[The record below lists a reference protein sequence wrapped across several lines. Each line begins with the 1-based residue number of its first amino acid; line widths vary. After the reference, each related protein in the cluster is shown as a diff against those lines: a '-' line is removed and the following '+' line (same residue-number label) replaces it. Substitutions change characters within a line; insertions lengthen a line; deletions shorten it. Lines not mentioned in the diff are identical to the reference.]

1 MFIRKKVSKRNP
13 NTYIQLVESFR
24 VNGKVNQRVVK
35 HIGTA
40 FNALQQEQLIS
51 LAEEL
56 KGLYN
61 QGVSERD
68 IDIHLQ
74 QELSKIQGSK
84 SDILN
89 CVEIKRRVLGIHE
102 IYGKIFEEIGL
113 HELIGG
119 KNKYNE
125 ILCDLVMA
133 KIAVPSSK
141 RKAVETLA
149 ERFNI
154 EIPLNSI
161 YRMMDKIDESFIN
174 VLQDKVAKYNS
185 ALLEGEIK
193 VLFYDATTLYFES
206 FSEDELKKLGYSKD
220 CKFNQPQVILTL
232 LVTEE
237 GLPLGYQVFPGNTYE
252 GHTLISA
259 MEYWKTKFPAVNF
272 VLVADS
278 GMLNNINLEN
288 LEQKQINYIV
298 CARIKSL
305 PKTTKDK
312 VLAFKDTTSESDCYS
327 ELKFKSRRLI
337 VSYKRSRASR
347 DYYNREKTVKKLKDK
362 LKKSKHPS
370 SLISNYGYKKYICVE
385 ANNAIS
391 LNDSKIEN
399 DAHWDG
405 LHGVITNLND
415 STPEE
420 IYKKYSGLWQIEDAF
435 RVNKSDLKIRPIFH
449 WTPARVQ
456 AHIAI
461 SYMAYSC
468 YKAVQFKV
476 NKAGLNLSH
485 RKIKEHLLNVTGG
498 YFEDQFSKEV
508 FFVPSSI
515 SDEAIAIYKS
525 MNQIPKNR
533 SYCCTLELKA

>member
-24 VNGKVNQRVVK
+24 TNGKVNQRVVK

-40 FNALQQEQLIS
+40 FNTSQQEQLIC
-51 LAEEL
+51 LAEAL
-56 KGLYN
+56 KSLYS

-89 CVEIKRRVLGIHE
+89 CVEIKRRVVGIHD
-102 IYGKIFEEIGL
+102 IYGKIFEAIGF
-113 HELIGG
+113 HELISG
-119 KNKYNE
+119 KNNYNE
-125 ILCDLVMA
+125 ILRDLVMA
-133 KIAVPSSK
+133 KIAAPSSK

-154 EIPLNSI
+154 DIPLNSI
-161 YRMMDKIDESFIN
+161 YRMMDKVDFSVIN
-174 VLQDKVAKYNS
+174 KLQDKVAQYNT

-193 VLFYDATTLYFES
+193 ILFYDATTLYFES

-237 GLPLGYQVFPGNTYE
+237 GLPLGYQIFPGNTYE

-259 MEYWKTKFPAVNF
+259 MEYWQRKFPDVNF

-278 GMLNNINLEN
+278 GMLNDVNLDS

-305 PKTTKDK
+305 PKAPKDK
-312 VLAFKDTTSESDCYS
+312 ILEFKNTISQGNCYS
-327 ELKFKSRRLI
+327 EFKFKSRRLVI
-337 VSYKRSRASR
+337 SYKPSRAER
-347 DYYNREKTVKKLKDK
+347 DYYNREKTVEKLKNK
-362 LKKSKHPS
+362 LKKGKHPS
-370 SLISNYGYKKYICVE
+370 SLISNYGYKKYICI
-385 ANNAIS
+385 NS
-391 LNDSKIEN
+391 N
-399 DAHWDG
+399 DAITLDGEKIQSDGRWDG
-405 LHGVITNLND
+405 LHGVLTNLND
-415 STPEE
+415 HTPEE
-420 IYKKYSGLWQIEDAF
+420 IYKQYSGLWQIEDAF
-435 RVNKSDLKIRPIFH
+435 RINKSDLKIRPIFH

-461 SYMAYSC
+461 SYIAYSC
-468 YKAVQFKV
+468 YKAVQYII
-476 NKAGLNLSH
+476 NKAGFNFSH
-485 RKIKEHLLNVTGG
+485 RKIRQVLLSVTAG
-498 YFEDQFSKEV
+498 YLQDQFSKEI

-515 SDEAIAIYKS
+515 SEDAITIYKS
-525 MNQIPKNR
+525 MNQTLKSR
-533 SYCCTLELKA
+533 SYCCTLEMAG